1 MFVSVIGYKQYLSKT
16 FNNFNNMS
24 KSEVF
29 MFPDSYNN
37 GGNNGSSIDPALL
50 LLLNNNGGF
59 GGGNFMWVIFL
70 FFLYPLLRNGG
81 LFGNGG
87 MFGGGGNGPDCASY
101 VSNLANNQTGRELLA
116 QAIQG
121 NRDAISNLS
130 NMLGCQIGDIQTVLS
145 NIMTKVSDISCQ
157 TQLSAQQVINSI
169 QSGNAGLASQLASCC
184 CDLKGAIKDVAIGT
198 ERGFASVAFETQRQT
213 CDIEKAIAASTAQI
227 VAGQKDAEMREVTR
241 ENAALREKV
250 SDLKFQVSQEHQ
262 TAAVAGMINQA
273 VTPLAQEL
281 ASLKCKLPETV
292 TLPYSCA
299 TAVPTNSLYG
309 LGAFGLGW
317 NNPCAGQIWG

>member
-1 MFVSVIGYKQYLSKT
+1 
-16 FNNFNNMS
+16 MS

-29 MFPDSYNN
+29 MFPDSFNRTS
-37 GGNNGSSIDPALL
+37 GNGSSIDPALL

-59 GGGNFMWVIFL
+59 GGGNFMWIIFL

-81 LFGNGG
+81 MFGGNG
-87 MFGGGGNGPDCASY
+87 MFGGGGNGNDCVGY

-130 NMLGCQIGDIQTVLS
+130 SMLGCQIGDIQTVLGQ
-145 NIMTKVSDISCQ
+145 IMSKVGDMACETK
-157 TQLSAQQVINSI
+157 LSAQQVINSI

-198 ERGFASVAFETQRQT
+198 ERGFSSLAYENAQGRCEIKQ
-213 CDIEKAIAASTAQI
+213 AIAEATQQI

-241 ENAALREKV
+241 ENTALREKV

-262 TAAVAGMINQA
+262 TAAVAGMISQA
-273 VTPLAQEL
+273 VTPIAQEL

-299 TAVPTNSLYG
+299 TAVPTNLLYG
-309 LGAFGLGW
+309 QLGIGLGLNPFA
-317 NNPCAGQIWG
+317 NNCCVNSLWG

>member
-1 MFVSVIGYKQYLSKT
+1 
-16 FNNFNNMS
+16 MS

-29 MFPDSYNN
+29 MFPDGYGRNA
-37 GGNNGSSIDPALL
+37 GTGSSIDPALL

-59 GGGNFMWVIFL
+59 GGGNFMWVLFL
-70 FFLYPLLRNGG
+70 FFLWPLLRNGG
-81 LFGNGG
+81 MFGNSG
-87 MFGGGGNGPDCASY
+87 MFGGGGCGNDCTQY

-130 NMLGCQIGDIQTVLS
+130 NMLGCKVGDIQTVLGQ
-145 NIMTKVSDISCQ
+145 IMSKVGDMACETK
-157 TQLSAQQVINSI
+157 LSAQQVINSI
-169 QSGNAGLASQLASCC
+169 QSGNATLASQLASCC

-198 ERGFASVAFETQRQT
+198 ERGFASLAYENAQGRCEIKQAISDATQR
-213 CDIEKAIAASTAQI
+213 I

-262 TAAVAGMINQA
+262 TAAFGQMIGQA
-273 VTPLAQEL
+273 VAPIMK
-281 ASLKCKLPETV
+281 SLNDFDNRLGKIECNQPEV
-292 TLPYSCA
+292 AKVPYIPA
-299 TAVPTNSLYG
+299 AGNFVPVN
-309 LGAFGLGW
+309 FGW
-317 NNPCAGQIWG
+317 NFNPFDNCY

>member
-1 MFVSVIGYKQYLSKT
+1 
-16 FNNFNNMS
+16 MS

-29 MFPDSYNN
+29 MFPDSFNRTS
-37 GGNNGSSIDPALL
+37 GNGSSIDPALL

-59 GGGNFMWVIFL
+59 GGGNFMWIIFL

-81 LFGNGG
+81 MFGGNG
-87 MFGGGGNGPDCASY
+87 MFGGGGNGNDCVGY

-130 NMLGCQIGDIQTVLS
+130 NMLGCQIGDIQTVLGQ
-145 NIMTKVSDISCQ
+145 IMSKVGDMACETK
-157 TQLSAQQVINSI
+157 LSAQQVINSI

-262 TAAVAGMINQA
+262 TAAVAGMISQA
-273 VTPLAQEL
+273 VTPIAQEL

-309 LGAFGLGW
+309 LLGLGLGLTPFA
-317 NNPCAGQIWG
+317 NNRCETSLWG

>member
-1 MFVSVIGYKQYLSKT
+1 
-16 FNNFNNMS
+16 MS

-29 MFPDSYNN
+29 MFPDGYGRNA
-37 GGNNGSSIDPALL
+37 GTGSSIDPALL

-59 GGGNFMWVIFL
+59 GGGNFMWVLFL
-70 FFLYPLLRNGG
+70 FFLWPLLRNGG

-87 MFGGGGNGPDCASY
+87 MFGGGGCGNDCTQY

-130 NMLGCQIGDIQTVLS
+130 NMLGCQVGDIQTVLGQ
-145 NIMTKVSDISCQ
+145 IMSKVGDISCQ
-157 TQLSAQQVINSI
+157 TQLSSQQVINSI
-169 QSGNAGLASQLASCC
+169 QSGNATLASQLASCC

-198 ERGFASVAFETQRQT
+198 ERGFSSLAYENAQGRCEIKQ
-213 CDIEKAIAASTAQI
+213 AIADATQKI
-227 VAGQKDAEMREVTR
+227 VAGQKDAEMREITR

-262 TAAVAGMINQA
+262 TAAFGQMIGQA
-273 VTPLAQEL
+273 VAPIMK
-281 ASLKCKLPETV
+281 SLNDFDNRLGKIECNQPEV
-292 TLPYSCA
+292 AKVPYIPA
-299 TAVPTNSLYG
+299 AGNFVPVN
-309 LGAFGLGW
+309 LGW
-317 NNPCAGQIWG
+317 NINPYDLGCGC

>member
-16 FNNFNNMS
+16 TINFNTMS

-37 GGNNGSSIDPALL
+37 GGNNGSNIDPALL

-59 GGGNFMWVIFL
+59 GGGNFMWIIFL

-87 MFGGGGNGPDCASY
+87 MFGGGGTNGDCVVY
-101 VSNLANNQTGRELLA
+101 VYNLANNQTGRELLA

-227 VAGQKDAEMREVTR
+227 VAGQKEAEMREVTR

-262 TAAVAGMINQA
+262 TAAVAGMISQA
-273 VTPLAQEL
+273 VTPIAQEL

-299 TAVPTNSLYG
+299 TAVPTNSIYG
-309 LGAFGLGW
+309 PGMFGLGW
-317 NNPCAGQIWG
+317 GNPCTGQIWG

>member
-1 MFVSVIGYKQYLSKT
+1 
-16 FNNFNNMS
+16 MS

-59 GGGNFMWVIFL
+59 GGGNFMWIIFL

-87 MFGGGGNGPDCASY
+87 MFGGGGSNGDCVGY

-184 CDLKGAIKDVAIGT
+184 CDIKGAIKDVAIGT

-227 VAGQKDAEMREVTR
+227 VAGQKEAEMREVTR

-273 VTPLAQEL
+273 VTPIAQEL

>member
-1 MFVSVIGYKQYLSKT
+1 
-16 FNNFNNMS
+16 MS

-29 MFPDSYNN
+29 MFPDSFNRTS
-37 GGNNGSSIDPALL
+37 GNGSSIDPALL

-59 GGGNFMWVIFL
+59 GGGNFMWIIFL

-81 LFGNGG
+81 MFGGNG
-87 MFGGGGNGPDCASY
+87 MFGGGGNGNDCVGY

-130 NMLGCQIGDIQTVLS
+130 SMLGCQIGDIQTVLGQ
-145 NIMTKVSDISCQ
+145 IMSKVGDMACETK
-157 TQLSAQQVINSI
+157 LSAQQVINSI

-198 ERGFASVAFETQRQT
+198 ERGFSSLAYENAQGRCEIKQ
-213 CDIEKAIAASTAQI
+213 AIAEATQQI

-262 TAAVAGMINQA
+262 TAAVAGMISQA
-273 VTPLAQEL
+273 VTPIAQEL

-299 TAVPTNSLYG
+299 TAVPTTSLYG
-309 LGAFGLGW
+309 QLGVGLGLAPFA
-317 NNPCAGQIWG
+317 NNCCVNSMWG

>member
-1 MFVSVIGYKQYLSKT
+1 MFASVIGYKQYLSKT
-16 FNNFNNMS
+16 INNFNNMS

-130 NMLGCQIGDIQTVLS
+130 NMLGCQIGDIQTVLG
-145 NIMTKVSDISCQ
+145 NIMAKVSDISCQ

-184 CDLKGAIKDVAIGT
+184 CDIKGAIKDVAIGT

-227 VAGQKDAEMREVTR
+227 VAGQKEAEMREVTR

-299 TAVPTNSLYG
+299 TAVPTQSLYG

>member
-1 MFVSVIGYKQYLSKT
+1 
-16 FNNFNNMS
+16 MS

-29 MFPDSYNN
+29 MFPDSFNRTS
-37 GGNNGSSIDPALL
+37 GNGSSIDPALL

-59 GGGNFMWVIFL
+59 GGGNFMWIIFL

-81 LFGNGG
+81 MFGGNG
-87 MFGGGGNGPDCASY
+87 MFGGGGNGSDCVGY

-130 NMLGCQIGDIQTVLS
+130 SMLGCQIGDIQTVLGQ
-145 NIMTKVSDISCQ
+145 IMSKVGDMACETK
-157 TQLSAQQVINSI
+157 LSAQQVINSI

-198 ERGFASVAFETQRQT
+198 ERGFSSLAYENAQGRCEIKQ
-213 CDIEKAIAASTAQI
+213 AIAEATQQI

-241 ENAALREKV
+241 ENTALREKV

-262 TAAVAGMINQA
+262 TAAVAGMISQA
-273 VTPLAQEL
+273 VTPIAQEL

-299 TAVPTNSLYG
+299 TAVPTNLLYG
-309 LGAFGLGW
+309 QLGIGLGLNPFA
-317 NNPCAGQIWG
+317 NNCCVNSLWG

>member
-1 MFVSVIGYKQYLSKT
+1 
-16 FNNFNNMS
+16 MS

-29 MFPDSYNN
+29 MFPDGYGRQ
-37 GGNNGSSIDPALL
+37 GGSNSSIDPALL

-59 GGGNFMWVIFL
+59 GGGNFMWIIFL

-87 MFGGGGNGPDCASY
+87 MFGGGGCGNDCTSY

-121 NRDAISNLS
+121 NRDAIGNLS
-130 NMLGCQIGDIQTVLS
+130 SMLGCQIGDVQTVLS
-145 NIMTKVSDISCQ
+145 QIMTKVSDLGCQ

-198 ERGFASVAFETQRQT
+198 ERGFSSLAYENAQGRCEIKQ
-213 CDIEKAIAASTAQI
+213 AIADATQKI
-227 VAGQKDAEMREVTR
+227 VAGQKDAEMREITR
-241 ENAALREKV
+241 ENSALREKV

-262 TAAVAGMINQA
+262 TAAFSQMLGQAIAPVMKSLNDFDNRLGKIECNQPEVAK
-273 VTPLAQEL
+273 V
-281 ASLKCKLPETV
+281 
-292 TLPYSCA
+292 PYIPA
-299 TAVPTNSLYG
+299 
-309 LGAFGLGW
+309 
-317 NNPCAGQIWG
+317 AGNFIPVNYNIPIDPYCGC

>member
-16 FNNFNNMS
+16 TINFNTMS

-37 GGNNGSSIDPALL
+37 GGNNGSNIDPALL

-59 GGGNFMWVIFL
+59 GGGNFMWIIFL

-87 MFGGGGNGPDCASY
+87 MFGGGGTNGDCVGY

-198 ERGFASVAFETQRQT
+198 ERGFSTLAYENAQGRCEIKGAIRDATDRIVDGQR
-213 CDIEKAIAASTAQI
+213 A
-227 VAGQKDAEMREVTR
+227 AEMRELTR
-241 ENAALREKV
+241 ENSALREKV

-262 TAAVAGMINQA
+262 TAAFGQMIGQA
-273 VTPLAQEL
+273 VAPIMK
-281 ASLKCKLPETV
+281 SLNDFDNRLGKIECNQPEV
-292 TLPYSCA
+292 AKVPYIPA
-299 TAVPTNSLYG
+299 AGNFVPVN
-309 LGAFGLGW
+309 LGW
-317 NNPCAGQIWG
+317 NINPFDNCY

>member
-1 MFVSVIGYKQYLSKT
+1 
-16 FNNFNNMS
+16 MS

-29 MFPDSYNN
+29 MFPDGYGRQ
-37 GGNNGSSIDPALL
+37 GGSNSSIDPALL

-59 GGGNFMWVIFL
+59 GGGNFMWIIFL

-87 MFGGGGNGPDCASY
+87 MFGGGGCGNDCTSY

-121 NRDAISNLS
+121 NRDAIGNLS
-130 NMLGCQIGDIQTVLS
+130 SMLGCQIGDVQTVLS
-145 NIMTKVSDISCQ
+145 QIMTKVSDLGCQ

-198 ERGFASVAFETQRQT
+198 ERGFSSLAYENAQSRCEIKQ
-213 CDIEKAIAASTAQI
+213 AIADATQQI
-227 VAGQKDAEMREVTR
+227 VAGQKDAEMRELNR
-241 ENAALREKV
+241 EIAALREQK

-262 TAAVAGMINQA
+262 TAAFSQMLGQAIAPVMKSLNDFDNRLGKIECNQPEVAK
-273 VTPLAQEL
+273 V
-281 ASLKCKLPETV
+281 
-292 TLPYSCA
+292 PYIPA
-299 TAVPTNSLYG
+299 AGNFVPVNYG
-309 LGAFGLGW
+309 IPIDPYCG
-317 NNPCAGQIWG
+317 C

>member
-1 MFVSVIGYKQYLSKT
+1 
-16 FNNFNNMS
+16 MS

-29 MFPDSYNN
+29 MFPDNYNN

-59 GGGNFMWVIFL
+59 GGGNFMWIIFL

-87 MFGGGGNGPDCASY
+87 MFGGGGSNGDCVGY

-157 TQLSAQQVINSI
+157 TQLTGQQVINAI

-198 ERGFASVAFETQRQT
+198 ERGFSSLAYENAQGRCEIKGAIRDATDRIVDGQR
-213 CDIEKAIAASTAQI
+213 A
-227 VAGQKDAEMREVTR
+227 AEMRELTR
-241 ENAALREKV
+241 ENSVLREKV

-262 TAAVAGMINQA
+262 TAAFGQMIGQA
-273 VTPLAQEL
+273 VAPIMK
-281 ASLKCKLPETV
+281 SLNDFDNRLGKIECNQPEV
-292 TLPYSCA
+292 AL
-299 TAVPTNSLYG
+299 SL
-309 LGAFGLGW
+309 
-317 NNPCAGQIWG
+317 IHI